1 MKVKETQDR
10 MVFSVSS
17 ESKPNKLYRVD
28 LTSMNGFSQCSCA
41 DWAMRRCANISR
53 GFRRGSREASCKH
66 IRAARDHFLNGL
78 LEAMAKSEER
88 R

>member
-1 MKVKETQDR
+1 MKVTETADR

-17 ESKPNKLYRVD
+17 ETNPQKQYRVD

-41 DWAMRRCANISR
+41 DWAMRRCGNIPK
-53 GFRRGSREASCKH
+53 GFPRGSAQVACKH

-78 LEAMAKSEER
+78 LAAMAKSEER